1 MNSFFTILSTIMLV
15 GILGN
20 PVQSRSIAENH
31 NRDKNGT
38 SGVHEIAR
46 SSQTLQNK
54 GCDSLVFITAL
65 KEIFRGYP
73 ENNMKPL
80 KLLKKQKKTP

>member
-20 PVQSRSIAENH
+20 PVQSRSLAEDH

-38 SGVHEIAR
+38 SGVHENAQ
-46 SSQTLQNK
+46 SSQTLQYK
-54 GCDSLVFITAL
+54 ECESLVFNTAL
-65 KEIFRGYP
+65 KESFGAIQFCRTGILP
-73 ENNMKPL
+73 V
-80 KLLKKQKKTP
+80 